1 MKWPTRTGR
10 PGMKALRNYK
20 VHTFA
25 HTLHYMIYIFLL
37 NYVSSFPGML
47 DESKLI
53 KPTVGD
59 LPQALVHRIKDSN
72 TKIAQLAIAICEQL
86 ATCMGPPFKQ
96 HIRVL
101 LPGIL
106 QGLGDSKSFLK
117 QACSNCIA
125 TWGTVSGY
133 KEFFECEMIAEALK
147 TGGPGLR
154 VEVWG
159 WLSEKLPDIPTKSIP
174 KDELLSCL
182 PYLFANIC
190 DRNADVRKNAND
202 AILGIMMH
210 VGYDAMAKA
219 MDKQTP
225 TMKKDIKVALDKARP
240 NLPIKPLPNQKSSPA
255 AASAE
260 PKPVQKPGA
269 VGSKLAKPTANKAQ
283 PEKPLVRKKEEEVDT
298 SPLLALN
305 NSKNQRMIDE
315 QKLKVLK
322 WTFTTPREEFNELL
336 REQMTTANVNKS
348 LITNMFHDDFRYH
361 LKVIDALVDD
371 LAENVQGLVC
381 NLDLVLKWISLR
393 FYDTNPSVLIKG
405 LDYLVVVLERLIDN
419 DYALTDIEANSFI
432 PHLLTKI
439 GDPKDAVKNGVR
451 TSIRKF
457 CRIYPY
463 VKMFAFVME
472 GLKSKNARQRT
483 ECLDELGYL
492 IAQYGLAAMT
502 PSPQAALKE
511 IAKHISDRDNSV
523 RNAALNCIVQ
533 AYFLVDEKIYKF
545 VGQLSDKDL
554 SMLDERIK
562 RAKKTRPLEQ
572 PPQTNMNT
580 MKVLRPEPKEM
591 EQEEIIEEE
600 DELPP
605 PEEMASPINH
615 IQRYLF

>member
-1 MKWPTRTGR
+1 
-10 PGMKALRNYK
+10 
-20 VHTFA
+20 
-25 HTLHYMIYIFLL
+25 
-37 NYVSSFPGML
+37 ML